1 MTSEN
6 AKKIVD
12 FLDFLNNWPSG
23 HAFVFKVKD
32 KEDFGSVVTIHCSK
46 FAYQH
51 QLNALM
57 AVLDEMTGIMIIYR
71 VNDEGK
77 LAWRLW

>member
-1 MTSEN
+1 MTNEN

-12 FLDFLNNWPSG
+12 FLDFLNSWPSS
-23 HAFVFKVKD
+23 HTFIIKVEE
-32 KEDFGSVVTIHCSK
+32 EDIFGIVVTVHCSK

-57 AVLDEMTGIMIIYR
+57 AILDEMTGIMTIYR